1 MKRWF
6 IQWVVMSV
14 SLLSLFQDHQPILTP
29 SNTLTRK
36 DVLILYYKDG
46 CPYAHEVI
54 GLLHGWI
61 EPHPHFELKTV
72 LSIPPFPSPTLRI
85 PLEDFYINYIVV
97 KAIKEAIK
105 TTILN

>member
-1 MKRWF
+1 MLK
-6 IQWVVMSV
+6 
-14 SLLSLFQDHQPILTP
+14 
-29 SNTLTRK
+29 K

-54 GLLHGWI
+54 ELIQAWI
-61 EPHPHFELKTV
+61 QPYPIFELRTV
-72 LSIPPFPSPTLRI
+72 HSTPLFPSPTLRI
-85 PLEDFYINYIVV
+85 PFEDFYINYIGL

>member
-6 IQWVVMSV
+6 IQWVVMSI

-29 SNTLTRK
+29 TNTLTSK
-36 DVLILYYKDG
+36 EVLILYYKDG
-46 CPYAHEVI
+46 CVYAHEVI
-54 GLLHGWI
+54 DLLHGWI
-61 EPHPHFELKTV
+61 EPYPHFKLMMV
-72 LSIPPFPSPTLRI
+72 LSTPPFPSPTLRI
-85 PLEDFYINYIVV
+85 PFEDFYINYIGV

>member
-6 IQWVVMSV
+6 IQGVVMSV
-14 SLLSLFQDHQPILTP
+14 SLLSLFQDHQLILTP
-29 SNTLTRK
+29 SNTLTRE

-46 CPYAHEVI
+46 CVYAYEVI
-54 GLLHGWI
+54 ELLDAWI
-61 EPHPHFELKTV
+61 EPHPHFELKMV
-72 LSIPPFPSPTLRI
+72 LSTPPFPSPTLRI
-85 PLEDFYINYIVV
+85 PLEDFYINYIGV

>member
-14 SLLSLFQDHQPILTP
+14 SLLSLFQDHQPILSP
-29 SNTLTRK
+29 SNTLTSK
-36 DVLILYYKDG
+36 EVLILYYKDG
-46 CPYAHEVI
+46 CVYANEVI
-54 GLLHGWI
+54 GLLRPWI
-61 EPHPHFELKTV
+61 EPHPHFELRMMQSTPSF
-72 LSIPPFPSPTLRI
+72 LSPTLRI
-85 PLEDFYINYIVV
+85 PLEDFYINYIGV

>member
-1 MKRWF
+1 VKRWF

-72 LSIPPFPSPTLRI
+72 LSTPPFPSPTLRI
-85 PLEDFYINYIVV
+85 PLEDFYINYIGV